1 MLINKGSRVQF
12 EDGQTER
19 YKGPYPSRKEVTRER
34 LLDACVLSVAEY
46 GLRNVKMNH
55 IIEHSELSRPSVY
68 KYYKNKEAVL
78 VDAFSRE
85 VIRLSQGLAHE
96 MAKHRKLED
105 KFVYGLMYAYEVV
118 PKNPMV
124 RLIIGDNTEIR
135 KFINA
140 DTLDPNVI
148 TELGFSEVVAEYP
161 KLKKDIYAIYR
172 YWQRSLLPLFLVPGE
187 ELETP
192 KTLEKYL
199 RQRIV
204 PGLRLE
210 KYLK

>member
-1 MLINKGSRVQF
+1 MKL
-12 EDGQTER
+12 EEEQTEK

-46 GLRNVKMNH
+46 GLRKVKMNH
-55 IIEHSELSRPSVY
+55 IIEHSGLSRPSVY

-78 VDAFSRE
+78 VDAFTRE

-96 MAKHRKLED
+96 MTKHRKLED

-118 PKNPMV
+118 PENPMV

-135 KFINA
+135 KFINT
-140 DTLDPNVI
+140 DTQDANVI

-161 KLKKDIYAIYR
+161 KLKKDIYEIYR

-187 ELETP
+187 ELETQR
-192 KTLEKYL
+192 TLEKYL
-199 RQRIV
+199 RQRVV
-204 PGLRLE
+204 PGFGLE

>member
-1 MLINKGSRVQF
+1 MQY
-12 EDGQTER
+12 EDKQAVR
-19 YKGPYPSRKEVTRER
+19 YMGPYPSRKEVTRER

-46 GLRNVKMNH
+46 GLRKLKMNH
-55 IIEHSELSRPSVY
+55 IIEYSGLSRPSVY

-78 VDAFSRE
+78 VDAFTRE

-96 MAKHRKLED
+96 MTKHQKLED

-118 PKNPMV
+118 PENPMV

-135 KFINA
+135 KIINA
-140 DTLDPNVI
+140 DTQDPNVI
-148 TELGFSEVVAEYP
+148 TELGFSQVVAEYP
-161 KLKKDIYAIYR
+161 KLKKDIYEIYR
-172 YWQRSLLPLFLVPGE
+172 YWQRSLLPLFLVPGD
-187 ELETP
+187 ELETR

-210 KYLK
+210 KYLN

>member
-1 MLINKGSRVQF
+1 MQLDDV
-12 EDGQTER
+12 QTER
-19 YKGPYPSRKEVTRER
+19 YKGPYPSRREVTRDR
-34 LLDACVLSVAEY
+34 LLDACVLSVAEH
-46 GLRNVKMNH
+46 GLRKLKMNH
-55 IIEHSELSRPSVY
+55 IIEHSGLSRPSVY
-68 KYYKNKEAVL
+68 KYYKSKEAVL
-78 VDAFSRE
+78 VDAFTRE

-96 MAKHRKLED
+96 MTKHQKLED
-105 KFVYGLMYAYEVV
+105 KFVYGLMFAHEVI
-118 PKNPMV
+118 PKNPMM
-124 RLIIGDNTEIR
+124 RLIIEDNTEIR

-140 DTLDPNVI
+140 DTQDPDVI
-148 TELGFSEVVAEYP
+148 TELGFSEVVNEYP
-161 KLKKDIYAIYR
+161 KLKKDIYEIYR

-187 ELETP
+187 ELATR

>member
-1 MLINKGSRVQF
+1 MHLAD
-12 EDGQTER
+12 EQTER
-19 YKGPYPSRKEVTRER
+19 YKGPYPSRKQVTRER
-34 LLDACVLSVAEY
+34 LLDACVLSVAEH

-55 IIEHSELSRPSVY
+55 IIEHSGLSRPSVY
-68 KYYKNKEAVL
+68 KYYKNKEAIL
-78 VDAFSRE
+78 VDAFTRE
-85 VIRLSQGLAHE
+85 VIRLSQGLANE
-96 MAKHRKLED
+96 MTKHQKLED

-124 RLIIGDNTEIR
+124 RLIIEDNTEVR
-135 KFINA
+135 KLINA
-140 DTLDPNVI
+140 DTQDPNVI

-161 KLKKDIYAIYR
+161 KLKKDIYEIYR

-187 ELETP
+187 EIETR

-210 KYLK
+210 RYLK